1 MEVWSRCRHTAR
13 VRRCPPRCL
22 PGWPPASP
30 TLPRRARPDAAAP
43 GRCRWRSAWT
53 RSARWCWTG
62 CRTGEAVVV
71 DGLATRVQRPRGW
84 ANQKVLYDAK
94 RHAHTA
100 QGLSVA
106 TIWGDLLWVDG
117 GVRHEAL
124 HDRVGVRDLH
134 RLAVVAA
141 G

>member
-1 MEVWSRCRHTAR
+1 
-13 VRRCPPRCL
+13 
-22 PGWPPASP
+22 
-30 TLPRRARPDAAAP
+30 
-43 GRCRWRSAWT
+43 
-53 RSARWCWTG
+53 
-62 CRTGEAVVV
+62 
-71 DGLATRVQRPRGW
+71 VQRPCGW

-94 RHAHTA
+94 RHTHTA
-100 QGLSVA
+100 QGLSLSSVH
-106 TIWGDLLWVDG
+106 GDLLWLDG